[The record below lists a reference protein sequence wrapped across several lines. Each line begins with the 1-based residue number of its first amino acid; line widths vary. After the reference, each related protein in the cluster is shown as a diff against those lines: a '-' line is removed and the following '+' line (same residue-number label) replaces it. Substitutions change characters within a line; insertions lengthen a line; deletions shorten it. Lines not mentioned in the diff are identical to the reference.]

1 MPLLLFQKILLL
13 RQRLLCQR
21 QPKAPRWWEFDKE
34 RKKQQPGLHIARR
47 KNKQHRWE
55 KNTQSIQRRRKNA
68 KKAQKWA
75 DLIGV
80 QIKTTDDPTLQL
92 YTTPEKNNQPKWLV
106 IRK

>member
-1 MPLLLFQKILLL
+1 MSNEPLCFASETEIEQAIKENITQLPKI
-13 RQRLLCQR
+13 
-21 QPKAPRWWEFDKE
+21 K
-34 RKKQQPGLHIARR
+34 